1 MGPKRLGPATEK
13 RGKTI
18 FWTKLLEHSHNGTPK
33 EMSINIDLMQGGLKC
48 PHTSELK
55 LECFSYSKSI
65 SPSGGKEEA
74 KVDMILLYY
83 RWYFIH

>member
-1 MGPKRLGPATEK
+1 
-13 RGKTI
+13 
-18 FWTKLLEHSHNGTPK
+18 
-33 EMSINIDLMQGGLKC
+33 MSIDIDLMQGGLKC

-74 KVDMILLYY
+74 KVDMILLLY